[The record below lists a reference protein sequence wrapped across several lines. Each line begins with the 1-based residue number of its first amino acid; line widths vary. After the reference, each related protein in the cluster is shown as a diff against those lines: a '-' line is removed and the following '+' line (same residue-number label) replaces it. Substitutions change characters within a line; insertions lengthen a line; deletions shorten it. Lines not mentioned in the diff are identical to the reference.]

1 MMRMTRAAPIGV
13 LAIPFIE
20 MAKLQGV
27 SPFGITTRHALP
39 NALAP
44 IIKRGR
50 AEPRLSDRRCR
61 HCRGG
66 QSSMIAT

>member
-27 SPFGITTRHALP
+27 SPFVIITRHALP

-44 IIKRGR
+44 IINVVVLNL
-50 AEPRLSDRRCR
+50 AYLIVDVVIVEVVS
-61 HCRGG
+61 H
-66 QSSMIAT
+66 Q